1 MVVVYWAT
9 TTITVAVSVKPP
21 ISVAIA
27 VNVSRVPV
35 EKSFINDFTMYISPV
50 LLTAKYVVG
59 KPV

>member
-9 TTITVAVSVKPP
+9 TTVTAAVSVKPP

-27 VNVSRVPV
+27 VNVSSVPA
-35 EKSFINDFTMYISPV
+35 EKSFSSDLTMYISPV